1 MSSEQLFDFSSIDLN
16 SVFMTPDQVA
26 DCNPQRGGMRQLDH
40 VIYIDDGASKA
51 LGIKQVRDDEFWVDG
66 HIPGRPLFPAVL
78 MIEAAAQLSSILY
91 QSRTKET
98 AFLGFTRCDKAVFR
112 GQVVPGDTLLLLAKE
127 HKFQRRRF
135 SCDAQGVVND
145 KVVFQV
151 KITGMQ
157 L

>member
-1 MSSEQLFDFSSIDLN
+1 
-16 SVFMTPDQVA
+16 
-26 DCNPQRGGMRQLDH
+26 
-40 VIYIDDGASKA
+40 
-51 LGIKQVRDDEFWVDG
+51 
-66 HIPGRPLFPAVL
+66 

-91 QSRTKET
+91 QFRTKEP

-112 GQVVPGDTLLLLAKE
+112 GQVVPGDKLLLLSKE

-135 SCDAQGVVND
+135 SCNAQGVVGD
-145 KVVFQV
+145 KVVFEV